1 MFKTL
6 RRRDRCA
13 DVDETWHVCG
23 SGNKTFRKRNFEF
36 RLMRCAEQMT
46 HSDRVLI
53 MFHQLLELWPL
64 ILFSTTA
71 LYKSTYLLIYLRCS
85 IICGNLCTVNRSEF
99 NSVVITTPP
108 SSHSTVNQQLVIAV
122 VLNDGS
128 RLVTSYKFVYRL
140 DPRFKSIEPRKHLGV
155 YVIYKLSLV

>member
-1 MFKTL
+1 M
-6 RRRDRCA
+6 A
-13 DVDETWHVCG
+13 
-23 SGNKTFRKRNFEF
+23 
-36 RLMRCAEQMT
+36 
-46 HSDRVLI
+46 SDS
-53 MFHQLLELWPL
+53 
-64 ILFSTTA
+64 FSTTA
-71 LYKSTYLLIYLRCS
+71 LYKSTCLLIYLRCS

-99 NSVVITTPP
+99 NAVVVTTPP

-155 YVIYKLSLV
+155 YVIYKLTIF